1 MDTNT
6 LRWLVAVADGATV
19 AEAAAR
25 GHTTQPAVTRGLQR
39 LGAEVGVALTE
50 RVGRRLQLTF
60 AGEIIAA
67 AARRMLMELDA
78 GTRALAEANDPRAG
92 TVRLGF
98 LSPLGAWLIPALLS
112 EFRAQWPGV
121 TFELRYDGVVRTL
134 AALRTGSLDLLI
146 TARPDD
152 PGLAWR
158 SLFREELVLAVPAG
172 HRLAARRRVRVAELA
187 QEPWVLQ
194 SEDYGL
200 RQRAEALCAAA
211 GFAPRVALEGQDLTT
226 LFALIA
232 AGSGI
237 GLFAVRPLPPA
248 GVARVSLSPRAE
260 REVGLVLRAG
270 AVIPAA
276 ARAFVE
282 LAQTRVPELAA
293 GASVTPEDPER

>member
-1 MDTNT
+1 MG
-6 LRWLVAVADGATV
+6 WLVAVADGSTV
-19 AEAAAR
+19 AEAAAQS
-25 GHTTQPAVTRGLQR
+25 HTTQPAVTRGLQR

-67 AARRMLMELDA
+67 AARRMLSELEA
-78 GTRALAEANDPRAG
+78 GMREIAEANDPAAG

-112 EFRAQWPGV
+112 EFRAARPEV
-121 TFELRYDGVVRTL
+121 VFELRYDGVVRTL
-134 AALRTGSLDLLI
+134 AALRAGSLDLLV
-146 TARPDD
+146 TARPQD
-152 PGLAWR
+152 PALAWEG
-158 SLFREELVLAVPAG
+158 LFSEELVLAVPEQ
-172 HRLAARRRVRVAELA
+172 HRLARRRRIRVPELA
-187 QEPWVLQ
+187 RESWVLQ

-237 GLFAVRPLPPA
+237 GLFAARPLPPP
-248 GVARVSLSPRAE
+248 GVRQISLSPRAE
-260 REVGLVLRAG
+260 REVGLVLRRG

-276 ARAFVE
+276 ASAFVE
-282 LAQTRVPELAA
+282 LVRSRAPALAA
-293 GASVTPEDPER
+293 GGLSD

>member
-1 MDTNT
+1 MDTDT

-67 AARRMLMELDA
+67 AARRMLAELDA
-78 GTRALAEANDPRAG
+78 GMRAVAEANDPSAG

-112 EFRAQWPGV
+112 EFRAARPGV

-134 AALRTGSLDLLI
+134 AALHAGSLDLLI
-146 TARPDD
+146 TSRPDD
-152 PGLAWR
+152 PGLVWR
-158 SLFREELVLAVPAG
+158 SLFGEELMLAVPQA
-172 HRLAARRRVRVAELA
+172 HHLAERRRVRVQELV

-200 RQRAEALCAAA
+200 RQRAEQLCAAA

-237 GLFAVRPLPPA
+237 GLFASRPLPPA
-248 GVARVSLSPRAE
+248 GVRQLSLSPRVE
-260 REVGLVLRAG
+260 REVGLVTRAG

-276 ARAFVE
+276 AQAFVE
-282 LAQTRVPELAA
+282 LAATRIPELAA
-293 GASVTPEDPER
+293 DSFTTGDGRQR